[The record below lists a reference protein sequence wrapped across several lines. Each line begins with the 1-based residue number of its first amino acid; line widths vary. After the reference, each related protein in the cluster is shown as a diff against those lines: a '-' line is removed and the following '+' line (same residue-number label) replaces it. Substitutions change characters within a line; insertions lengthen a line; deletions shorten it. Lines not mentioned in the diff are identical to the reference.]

1 MEKIKSLNKENATQ
15 IVNKLQSLCNSNI
28 SKYNVTFL
36 DKALHHR
43 IEETQNPS
51 IESYL
56 NYLQQNKGESAI
68 FLNSLHNSFSQFF
81 RNTFTFS
88 ILENLILP
96 NLIQKKQGIK
106 NKEVRIWSSA
116 CASGQEAYSLAILL
130 EELKNGDGEKFNYRI
145 IATDQCESQIKI
157 SEKGAYTE
165 EALGN
170 LPLKYLK
177 QWFTKHNDIYTVK
190 PALKKHITF
199 SEFDLF
205 NENLNSPHASIFGDF
220 DLIVCANLLFYYN
233 NECQKK
239 ILQKVINNMADEGY
253 VVTGEVER
261 EILTGFNF
269 QEIFQKS
276 AIFSRHNN
284 KITTLK

>member
-1 MEKIKSLNKENATQ
+1 M
-15 IVNKLQSLCNSNI
+15 
-28 SKYNVTFL
+28 
-36 DKALHHR
+36 
-43 IEETQNPS
+43 
-51 IESYL
+51 
-56 NYLQQNKGESAI
+56 
-68 FLNSLHNSFSQFF
+68 
-81 RNTFTFS
+81 
-88 ILENLILP
+88 
-96 NLIQKKQGIK
+96 
-106 NKEVRIWSSA
+106 
-116 CASGQEAYSLAILL
+116 
-130 EELKNGDGEKFNYRI
+130 
-145 IATDQCESQIKI
+145 
-157 SEKGAYTE
+157 
-165 EALGN
+165 GN

>member
-1 MEKIKSLNKENATQ
+1 MKKIKSLNEENSTQ
-15 IVNKLQSLCNSNI
+15 IINKLQSLCNSNI
-28 SKYNVTFL
+28 SKYNVSFL
-36 DKALHHR
+36 YKLLHHR
-43 IEETQNPS
+43 IKETQNPS
-51 IESYL
+51 IESYF

-96 NLIQKKQGIK
+96 NLVQKKQGVK
-106 NKEVRIWSSA
+106 NKEIRVWSSA

-130 EELKNGDGEKFNYRI
+130 EELKNGNGEKFNYRI
-145 IATDQCESQIKI
+145 IATDQRESQIKI
-157 SEKGAYTE
+157 SEKGEYTE
-165 EALGN
+165 GALCN
-170 LPLKYLK
+170 LPLKYIK
-177 QWFTKHNDIYTVK
+177 QWFTKHNDIYSVK

-205 NENLNSPHASIFGDF
+205 NNKLNSPHASIFGDF

-233 NECQKK
+233 NVHQKK
-239 ILQKVINNMADEGY
+239 ILHKIINNMADEGY

-261 EILTGFNF
+261 EILTGDNF
-269 QEIFQKS
+269 QEIFPKS
-276 AIFSRHNN
+276 AIFSRNN